1 MNTSAPTNTS
11 NIDLAAALADAEQR
25 YEAANPRSAER
36 HRAAAA
42 HLPGGNTRAV
52 MYYPPFPVAMV
63 RGEGCRLWDMDG
75 HAYTDFVSEYGAGLY
90 GHSDPVIRET
100 LEATLRDGWVLGAP
114 NAYEARLAAA
124 LCERFPALER
134 VRFCNSGTEANI
146 MAVSTARAVTGRTR
160 ILVFREAYHG
170 GVLTFA
176 HGGSELNIPYDYVFA
191 DYNDIDGTVAAIRA
205 NAGELAAV
213 VVEPM
218 LGGGGCIPAT
228 REFLVALRQETEK
241 AGALLVFDEV
251 ITSRL
256 APHGLHGEHGVFPDL
271 VTMGKY
277 LGGGCSFGMFGGK
290 AGIMDR
296 FDPASPHAFS
306 HGGTFN
312 NNVLSM
318 SAGLAGLTRVLTPE
332 ASRRMNGLGDQLRD
346 RLNDLFGKHG
356 VGGIVTGFGSVMN
369 VHFVSGPVT
378 TPAQLEGQDR
388 RLFQLFQLEMILRG
402 QYITSRG
409 MLALSLPFGQQEID
423 GFADAFDDFLRTHR
437 SVLPRPVGGG

>member
-1 MNTSAPTNTS
+1 
-11 NIDLAAALADAEQR
+11 
-25 YEAANPRSAER
+25 
-36 HRAAAA
+36 
-42 HLPGGNTRAV
+42 
-52 MYYPPFPVAMV
+52 
-63 RGEGCRLWDMDG
+63 MDG

-277 LGGGCSFGMFGGK
+277 LDGGSSSGMFAGGDEVRDHSEH
-290 AGIMDR
+290 AAE
-296 FDPASPHAFS
+296 PAFS
-306 HGGTFN
+306 QGRTFN
-312 NNVLSM
+312 HNALRRS
-318 SAGLAGLTRVLTPE
+318 SELARLTALQTP
-332 ASRRMNGLGDQLRD
+332 
-346 RLNDLFGKHG
+346 
-356 VGGIVTGFGSVMN
+356 
-369 VHFVSGPVT
+369 
-378 TPAQLEGQDR
+378 
-388 RLFQLFQLEMILRG
+388 
-402 QYITSRG
+402 
-409 MLALSLPFGQQEID
+409 
-423 GFADAFDDFLRTHR
+423 
-437 SVLPRPVGGG
+437 